1 MHKKLTWNAV
11 GLYQKVELLLE
22 KIKINQGELP
32 KENLT
37 DFRKHQR
44 FVDTLMNLKLKMD
57 KIMDELIP
65 SLEKV
70 LRLRFK
76 TPELIF
82 FNSDSKR
89 SICPRG
95 ECR

>member
-44 FVDTLMNLKLKMD
+44 FVDKLPCFANY
-57 KIMDELIP
+57 ILHSP
-65 SLEKV
+65 Y
-70 LRLRFK
+70 
-76 TPELIF
+76 TPKFI
-82 FNSDSKR
+82 
-89 SICPRG
+89 
-95 ECR
+95 